1 MADPTVPPFAAPPF
15 TPPQSGPVYNT
26 PVAPPGAPPLRAT
39 TSPPPVAVPTV
50 PPVVTGISPAT
61 GPTGTSVAVSGTGF
75 TGATAVAFGT
85 VPATSFT
92 VNSDTSITAVSPAGS
107 GTSDLTVTTP
117 AGTSAVTAADKFLS
131 VSPPTVSAIAPAEG
145 PTSGGTAVAITG
157 ANLTGATSVKFA
169 GAETSSLVVNNDTS
183 IVVTSPPGAGSV
195 DVVVTTPA
203 GSTATGTKF
212 TYAGIPAVVANFT
225 KEPSVGNNGTV
236 IEKVGTVLVM
246 DPAGYR
252 TKNYGYL
259 SVVLPS
265 GAAIDDVVEMY
276 AVSARKH
283 EGILVSVFPPIGE
296 SIGGHPGSTGTNGDA
311 ASSVTSNSGRIFRK
325 VSATNWQSLGGNS

>member
-26 PVAPPGAPPLRAT
+26 PVAPPGEPPLRS
-39 TSPPPVAVPTV
+39 SPQPTPVVPAVP
-50 PPVVTGISPAT
+50 
-61 GPTGTSVAVSGTGF
+61 PT
-75 TGATAVAFGT
+75 
-85 VPATSFT
+85 
-92 VNSDTSITAVSPAGS
+92 
-107 GTSDLTVTTP
+107 
-117 AGTSAVTAADKFLS
+117 
-131 VSPPTVSAIAPAEG
+131 PTVSAIAPTEG
-145 PTSGGTAVAITG
+145 QASGGTAVAITG

-169 GAETSSLVVNNDTS
+169 AAEAASFTVNDDTS
-183 IVVTSPPGAGSV
+183 IIATAPPGGGIV

-203 GSTATGTKF
+203 GSTAVGTKF
-212 TYAGIPAVVANFT
+212 SYIGTPTVVANLT
-225 KEPSVGNNGTV
+225 KDSAVGNNGTV
-236 IEKVGTVLVM
+236 IEKVGTVLVT

-252 TKNYGYL
+252 TKNWGYL

-265 GAAIDDVVEMY
+265 GTAIDDVVEIY
-276 AVSARKH
+276 AVSSREH

-296 SIGGHPGSTGTNGDA
+296 SIGGHPVSTGTNGDA